1 VSDASRLLRGTLPCL
16 VAFAVTMG
24 FVLPANAQQLTGGGQ
39 TVPAVDVTR
48 GAEWWLTALR
58 VPAAWR
64 AARAEG
70 NSVTVAVLST
80 GVDAASQDL
89 TGAVT
94 IGPDY
99 AGSGRTAAGPFWG
112 YEGTAVASLIAGHG
126 HGAGGTDGITGVA
139 PRARV
144 LAIQV
149 TLEYNDPLN
158 ADSAITKRLTNA
170 IASGIRYA
178 VSHGADVIA
187 LPLDPATLGPAAS
200 GDPSI
205 TGGSTAER
213 AAVGYALAHNV
224 VLIAP
229 AGDNGAATGSVNYP
243 AAYPGVVA
251 VGATDRGGRLAPF
264 TSRLSYVALTAPG
277 SGLTVADP
285 HGGYQTLATTDLS
298 AALTAGVAALI
309 RSRFPLLTAAE
320 VTRALEAGASPA
332 NGPKAAGVGRGT
344 LDAAGALAAAATLAA
359 ARPTRPPTAAP
370 TTAPPPAAQP
380 AATRAVSRPAGAST
394 LAGTLVRDLVIGAG
408 VLIVALACALALV
421 VRRRRIRFARQ
432 GPPRSG
438 QGGSHARRPRPI
450 PGQPQPTA
458 QSRSNAWRQQPV
470 PLDAGRQPRALGSG
484 STPRVVPVQV
494 AGALGMSGHGRRKK
508 KTTDKPPW
516 DPAAPPQ
523 APQTPQA
530 PLPMPRALPSLP
542 ATGNLG
548 TGGLRTGSSPGTGG
562 LGTGGSPGTGGSL
575 GTGGPGT
582 GGPGTGGLHTGG
594 PGTGRPGTGR
604 PGTGG
609 YQVTGP
615 AVAGRPP
622 VAGQQ
627 PSLAPWERSPDE
639 FAAAPV
645 PGDIPDWPSTNSG
658 PMYLWNPNSGTSP
671 QPAIPPDE
679 PADD

>member
-1 VSDASRLLRGTLPCL
+1 MSDASRLLRGTLPCL
-16 VAFAVTMG
+16 VAFAVATG
-24 FVLPANAQQLTGGGQ
+24 FVLPANARQLTGGGQ

-64 AARAEG
+64 AAPAEG
-70 NSVTVAVLST
+70 NGVTVAVLST

-94 IGPDY
+94 IGPEY

-178 VSHGADVIA
+178 VSHGAGVIA
-187 LPLDPATLGPAAS
+187 LPLDPATLGPAIS

-205 TGGSTAER
+205 AGGSPAER

-229 AGDNGAATGSVNYP
+229 AGDNGAGPGSVNYP

-251 VGATDRGGRLAPF
+251 VGATNRGGRLAPF

-277 SGLTVADP
+277 TGLTVADP

-320 VTRALEAGASPA
+320 VTRALEAGARPA
-332 NGPKAAGVGRGT
+332 NGPKAAGTGRGT
-344 LDAAGALAAAATLAA
+344 LDATGALAAAATLAA
-359 ARPTRPPTAAP
+359 TLAATRPTRPPTAAP
-370 TTAPPPAAQP
+370 TTAPPPASQP
-380 AATRAVSRPAGAST
+380 PATRAVSRPAGAST

-408 VLIVALACALALV
+408 VLIVALAGALALA

-450 PGQPQPTA
+450 PGQPQATA
-458 QSRSNAWRQQPV
+458 QSGSPAWRQQPLA
-470 PLDAGRQPRALGSG
+470 LDAGRQPRALGSG

-494 AGALGMSGHGRRKK
+494 AGNLGMPGHGRRKK

-516 DPAAPPQ
+516 DPAAPPL

-542 ATGNLG
+542 ATGG
-548 TGGLRTGSSPGTGG
+548 R
-562 LGTGGSPGTGGSL
+562 PGTGGSL
-575 GTGGPGT
+575 GTGGRPGTAGLGT
-582 GGPGTGGLHTGG
+582 GGRGAGGRGAG
-594 PGTGRPGTGR
+594 GRPGTAGH
-604 PGTGG
+604 
-609 YQVTGP
+609 QVTGP
-615 AVAGRPP
+615 PVAGRPP
-622 VAGQQ
+622 VVGQQ
-627 PSLAPWERSPDE
+627 ASLAPWERSPDE

-645 PGDIPDWPSTNSG
+645 PGDIPDWPSSNSG